1 MNTQDNHGFSLA
13 ELLIVIIV
21 LMLVMAA
28 IFQVIL
34 MASARSASEQ
44 AKLDMFQEA
53 REFMDQMSRDLRQAG
68 YPSTRNYSAGVLT
81 TPAENDPR
89 VSAGLVKVDAG
100 ELWFEGDV

>member
-1 MNTQDNHGFSLA
+1 MKTKNQRGFSLA

-21 LMLVMAA
+21 LMLVLAA
-28 IFQVIL
+28 IIQVIL

-68 YPSTRNYSAGVLT
+68 YPSTRSFSAGVLT

-89 VSAGLVKVDAG
+89 VSAGLIKVDVG
-100 ELWFEGDV
+100 